1 MKKLFAII
9 LPLTILFLVS
19 GCAKDEPK
27 GMSDAELVQAIIDAE
42 DKTEV
47 SMEELPSVA
56 RGTMEEDYLNEYLH
70 LYSMKASMLGYE
82 VSIAGRAGNSG
93 KRGEVY
99 FDIDGKKLDP
109 GNYRGKED
117 GEWSEANDRG
127 TNTDWRCF
135 DIVYP
140 ITIQMPDGSTLSID
154 GEEDTDLEIVKNYY
168 EENDTEE
175 KPSMVFPITIITY
188 EGVTKTISSEEEMSD
203 AYRGCS
209 GRDRERDWDRE
220 RDCFELVYPVTYVLP
235 DGSTIEISDEEDEAG
250 WESLKSWY
258 EANPESEERPSL
270 QYPVDIVYESEESED
285 GETVTINSE
294 DEMMVAKEECRE
306 MWGEEDWDKDDCFE
320 LVYPVTYVLPD
331 GSTIEISDEEDEAG
345 WESLKSWY
353 EANPE
358 SEERPSLQYPVDI
371 VYESEESEDGETVT
385 INSEDE
391 MMVAKE
397 ECREMWGEEG
407 WEEEEECYAF
417 VYPISFLMP
426 DGSTIEISSE
436 GDEAGWMSI
445 REYYEA
451 NPSSEEEP
459 SMQFPVDIVFETEE
473 GEATIT
479 VGSGEDLDTFEDE
492 RCGRPS

>member
-1 MKKLFAII
+1 MKKLVAII
-9 LPLTILFLVS
+9 FPLTILFLVS
-19 GCAKDEPK
+19 GCTKDEPK
-27 GMSDAELVQAIIDAE
+27 GMSDAELIQAIIDAE

-82 VSIAGRAGNSG
+82 VSIAGRPGNSG

-294 DEMMVAKEECRE
+294 DEMMVAKEEFRE
-306 MWGEEDWDKDDCFE
+306 LWVEEDW
-320 LVYPVTYVLPD
+320 
-331 GSTIEISDEEDEAG
+331 
-345 WESLKSWY
+345 
-353 EANPE
+353 
-358 SEERPSLQYPVDI
+358 
-371 VYESEESEDGETVT
+371 
-385 INSEDE
+385 
-391 MMVAKE
+391 
-397 ECREMWGEEG
+397 EEG
-407 WEEEEECYAF
+407 EECYAF

-451 NPSSEEEP
+451 NPSSDEEP

-479 VGSGEDLDTFEDE
+479 LGSGEDLDTFEDE

>member
-1 MKKLFAII
+1 
-9 LPLTILFLVS
+9 
-19 GCAKDEPK
+19 
-27 GMSDAELVQAIIDAE
+27 
-42 DKTEV
+42 
-47 SMEELPSVA
+47 
-56 RGTMEEDYLNEYLH
+56 
-70 LYSMKASMLGYE
+70 
-82 VSIAGRAGNSG
+82 
-93 KRGEVY
+93 VY

-127 TNTDWRCF
+127 AKTDWRCF

-294 DEMMVAKEECRE
+294 DEMNVAKAECRE
-306 MWGEEDWDKDDCFE
+306 MWGEEDW
-320 LVYPVTYVLPD
+320 
-331 GSTIEISDEEDEAG
+331 
-345 WESLKSWY
+345 
-353 EANPE
+353 
-358 SEERPSLQYPVDI
+358 
-371 VYESEESEDGETVT
+371 
-385 INSEDE
+385 
-391 MMVAKE
+391 
-397 ECREMWGEEG
+397 EEG
-407 WEEEEECYAF
+407 EECYAF

-426 DGSTIEISSE
+426 DGSTIEISGE

-492 RCGRPS
+492 QCDRW

>member
-1 MKKLFAII
+1 M
-9 LPLTILFLVS
+9 VS

-56 RGTMEEDYLNEYLH
+56 RGAMEEDYLNEYLH

-127 TNTDWRCF
+127 AKTDWRCF

-168 EENDTEE
+168 EENDSEE

-220 RDCFELVYPVTYVLP
+220 RECFELVYPVTYVLP

-306 MWGEEDWDKDDCFE
+306 MWGEEDW
-320 LVYPVTYVLPD
+320 
-331 GSTIEISDEEDEAG
+331 
-345 WESLKSWY
+345 
-353 EANPE
+353 
-358 SEERPSLQYPVDI
+358 
-371 VYESEESEDGETVT
+371 
-385 INSEDE
+385 
-391 MMVAKE
+391 
-397 ECREMWGEEG
+397 
-407 WEEEEECYAF
+407 EEEEECYAF

>member
-109 GNYRGKED
+109 GNYRGEED

-127 TNTDWRCF
+127 AKTDWRCF

-188 EGVTKTISSEEEMSD
+188 EGVTKTISSEEDMSD

-258 EANPESEERPSL
+258 EANPEAEERPSL

-294 DEMMVAKEECRE
+294 DEMTVAKEECRE
-306 MWGEEDWDKDDCFE
+306 MWGEEDW
-320 LVYPVTYVLPD
+320 
-331 GSTIEISDEEDEAG
+331 
-345 WESLKSWY
+345 
-353 EANPE
+353 
-358 SEERPSLQYPVDI
+358 
-371 VYESEESEDGETVT
+371 
-385 INSEDE
+385 
-391 MMVAKE
+391 
-397 ECREMWGEEG
+397 EEG
-407 WEEEEECYAF
+407 EECYAF

-492 RCGRPS
+492 QCDRW

>member
-1 MKKLFAII
+1 M
-9 LPLTILFLVS
+9 VS

-82 VSIAGRAGNSG
+82 VSIAGRPGNSG

-270 QYPVDIVYESEESED
+270 QYPVDIVYASEESED

-306 MWGEEDWDKDDCFE
+306 MWGEED
-320 LVYPVTYVLPD
+320 
-331 GSTIEISDEEDEAG
+331 
-345 WESLKSWY
+345 
-353 EANPE
+353 
-358 SEERPSLQYPVDI
+358 
-371 VYESEESEDGETVT
+371 
-385 INSEDE
+385 
-391 MMVAKE
+391 
-397 ECREMWGEEG
+397 

-479 VGSGEDLDTFEDE
+479 LGSGEDLDTFEDE

>member
-127 TNTDWRCF
+127 AKTDWRCF

-306 MWGEEDWDKDDCFE
+306 MWGEEDW
-320 LVYPVTYVLPD
+320 
-331 GSTIEISDEEDEAG
+331 
-345 WESLKSWY
+345 
-353 EANPE
+353 
-358 SEERPSLQYPVDI
+358 
-371 VYESEESEDGETVT
+371 
-385 INSEDE
+385 
-391 MMVAKE
+391 
-397 ECREMWGEEG
+397 EEG
-407 WEEEEECYAF
+407 EECYAF

-479 VGSGEDLDTFEDE
+479 LGSGEDLDTFEDE

>member
-1 MKKLFAII
+1 MKKLNTII
-9 LPLTILFLVS
+9 LPLMILFLVS
-19 GCAKDEPK
+19 GCTKDEPK

-47 SMEELPSVA
+47 SMEELPSIA
-56 RGTMEEDYLNEYLH
+56 RGAMEEDYLNEYLH

-82 VSIAGRAGNSG
+82 VSIAGRPGNSG
-93 KRGEVY
+93 KRDEVY

-175 KPSMVFPITIITY
+175 KPSMVFPINIITY
-188 EGVTKTISSEEEMSD
+188 EGVTKTINSEEDMSD

-209 GRDRERDWDRE
+209 GRDREKNWDRE

-258 EANPESEERPSL
+258 EANPESEQRPSL

-294 DEMMVAKEECRE
+294 DEMMVAKGECRE
-306 MWGEEDWDKDDCFE
+306 MWGEED
-320 LVYPVTYVLPD
+320 
-331 GSTIEISDEEDEAG
+331 
-345 WESLKSWY
+345 
-353 EANPE
+353 
-358 SEERPSLQYPVDI
+358 
-371 VYESEESEDGETVT
+371 
-385 INSEDE
+385 
-391 MMVAKE
+391 
-397 ECREMWGEEG
+397 

>member
-82 VSIAGRAGNSG
+82 VSIAGRPGNSG

-127 TNTDWRCF
+127 AKTDWRCF

-270 QYPVDIVYESEESED
+270 QYPVDIVYASEESED

-306 MWGEEDWDKDDCFE
+306 MWGEED
-320 LVYPVTYVLPD
+320 
-331 GSTIEISDEEDEAG
+331 
-345 WESLKSWY
+345 
-353 EANPE
+353 
-358 SEERPSLQYPVDI
+358 
-371 VYESEESEDGETVT
+371 
-385 INSEDE
+385 
-391 MMVAKE
+391 
-397 ECREMWGEEG
+397 

>member
-109 GNYRGKED
+109 GNYRGEED

-127 TNTDWRCF
+127 AKTDWRCF

-188 EGVTKTISSEEEMSD
+188 EGVTKTISSEEDMSD

-258 EANPESEERPSL
+258 EANPEAEERPSL

-306 MWGEEDWDKDDCFE
+306 MWGEED
-320 LVYPVTYVLPD
+320 
-331 GSTIEISDEEDEAG
+331 
-345 WESLKSWY
+345 
-353 EANPE
+353 
-358 SEERPSLQYPVDI
+358 
-371 VYESEESEDGETVT
+371 
-385 INSEDE
+385 
-391 MMVAKE
+391 
-397 ECREMWGEEG
+397 

-492 RCGRPS
+492 QCDRW

>member
-82 VSIAGRAGNSG
+82 VSIAGRPGNSG

-127 TNTDWRCF
+127 AKTDWRCF

-285 GETVTINSE
+285 GETITINSE

-306 MWGEEDWDKDDCFE
+306 MWGEEDW
-320 LVYPVTYVLPD
+320 
-331 GSTIEISDEEDEAG
+331 
-345 WESLKSWY
+345 
-353 EANPE
+353 
-358 SEERPSLQYPVDI
+358 
-371 VYESEESEDGETVT
+371 
-385 INSEDE
+385 
-391 MMVAKE
+391 
-397 ECREMWGEEG
+397 EEG
-407 WEEEEECYAF
+407 EECYAF

-426 DGSTIEISSE
+426 DGSTIEISGES
-436 GDEAGWMSI
+436 DEAGWMSI
-445 REYYEA
+445 REYYEE

-473 GEATIT
+473 GDATST
-479 VGSGEDLDTFEDE
+479 MSSAEDLDTFEDE
-492 RCGRPS
+492 QCDRW

>member
-82 VSIAGRAGNSG
+82 VSIAGRPGNSG

-270 QYPVDIVYESEESED
+270 QYPVDIVYASEESED

-306 MWGEEDWDKDDCFE
+306 MWGEED
-320 LVYPVTYVLPD
+320 
-331 GSTIEISDEEDEAG
+331 
-345 WESLKSWY
+345 
-353 EANPE
+353 
-358 SEERPSLQYPVDI
+358 
-371 VYESEESEDGETVT
+371 
-385 INSEDE
+385 
-391 MMVAKE
+391 
-397 ECREMWGEEG
+397 

-451 NPSSEEEP
+451 NPSSDEEP

-479 VGSGEDLDTFEDE
+479 LGSGEDLDTFEDE

>member
-1 MKKLFAII
+1 MKNLFVII

-19 GCAKDEPK
+19 GCAKDEPR

-42 DKTEV
+42 GKIEV
-47 SMEELPSVA
+47 SMEELPSAA
-56 RGTMEEDYLNEYLH
+56 RGTMEEDYLNAYLH

-117 GEWSEANDRG
+117 GDWSEGYDRDSK
-127 TNTDWRCF
+127 TDWRCF

-175 KPSMVFPITIITY
+175 RPSMVFPITIITY
-188 EGVTKTISSEEEMSD
+188 EGVSKTISSEEDMSD

-220 RDCFELVYPVTYVLP
+220 RECFKLVYPVTYVLP
-235 DGSTIEISDEEDEAG
+235 DGSTIEISSEEDEAG

-258 EANPESEERPSL
+258 EANPNSEERPSL

-294 DEMMVAKEECRE
+294 DEMIVAKIECRE
-306 MWGEEDWDKDDCFE
+306 MWVEEDW
-320 LVYPVTYVLPD
+320 
-331 GSTIEISDEEDEAG
+331 
-345 WESLKSWY
+345 
-353 EANPE
+353 
-358 SEERPSLQYPVDI
+358 
-371 VYESEESEDGETVT
+371 
-385 INSEDE
+385 
-391 MMVAKE
+391 
-397 ECREMWGEEG
+397 EEG
-407 WEEEEECYAF
+407 EECYAF

-426 DGSTIEISSE
+426 DGSTIDISSE

-459 SMQFPVDIVFETEE
+459 SMIFPVDIVFETEE
-473 GEATIT
+473 GEAMIT

-492 RCGRPS
+492 RCARPS

>member
-1 MKKLFAII
+1 
-9 LPLTILFLVS
+9 
-19 GCAKDEPK
+19 
-27 GMSDAELVQAIIDAE
+27 MSDAELVQAIIDAE

-127 TNTDWRCF
+127 AKTDWRCF

-285 GETVTINSE
+285 GETITINSE

-306 MWGEEDWDKDDCFE
+306 MWGEED
-320 LVYPVTYVLPD
+320 
-331 GSTIEISDEEDEAG
+331 
-345 WESLKSWY
+345 
-353 EANPE
+353 
-358 SEERPSLQYPVDI
+358 
-371 VYESEESEDGETVT
+371 
-385 INSEDE
+385 
-391 MMVAKE
+391 
-397 ECREMWGEEG
+397 